1 MSVSIGGGGSMGAA
15 VQQSLSALPGAGAP
29 PAPPPGYSAAVDAF
43 RAAQRELQVRR
54 DAAAD
59 SEKRASEARAGPAAD
74 ALISRPPVI
83 PFPVAAGG

>member
-54 DAAAD
+54 DAAAE
-59 SEKRASEARAGPAAD
+59 SEHARREQ
-74 ALISRPPVI
+74 SPP
-83 PFPVAAGG
+83 PMYS